1 MVIINDSS
9 CVNCGL
15 CQRICPSGAICLIN
29 HSIDQRLC
37 LECYHC
43 VAVCQSNAITNGLL
57 PPVEAVDFFPRRNE
71 LKNLILQ
78 RRSVRN
84 YSSRKPE
91 TDLLQSFISDLRYSP
106 TASNAQSLCFS
117 IVTGQQVIER
127 VNDLTIATFRTAL
140 KPFGNALLKPMLRL
154 AMGHEAFERMNR
166 YRLRFENPKNPRM
179 VVYNA
184 PAMIAVH
191 APDGKNSLAAMD
203 ASIWM
208 GQAVLYAPSLGLASC
223 INGFV
228 VKAAKRNKQIASLMG
243 VPDGHQLHAV
253 LLIGY
258 PATRFVNLVERR
270 EPLVAIVN

>member
-1 MVIINDSS
+1 M
-9 CVNCGL
+9 
-15 CQRICPSGAICLIN
+15 P
-29 HSIDQRLC
+29 
-37 LECYHC
+37 
-43 VAVCQSNAITNGLL
+43 
-57 PPVEAVDFFPRRNE
+57 
-71 LKNLILQ
+71 
-78 RRSVRN
+78 
-84 YSSRKPE
+84 
-91 TDLLQSFISDLRYSP
+91 
-106 TASNAQSLCFS
+106 QSLCFS

-191 APDGKNSLAAMD
+191 APDGKNRPLSGHGCFHLDGAGCSLRTF
-203 ASIWM
+203 IRV
-208 GQAVLYAPSLGLASC
+208 GKLYQR
-223 INGFV
+223 FV

-243 VPDGHQLHAV
+243 VPDGHRLHAV

-258 PATRFVNLVERR
+258 PLPPALSIWLNDR
-270 EPLVAIVN
+270 EPLVAIVD

>member
-106 TASNAQSLCFS
+106 TASNAQSLCSEPFLNNS
-117 IVTGQQVIER
+117 NHTFPFCAVIFFNA
-127 VNDLTIATFRTAL
+127 VNPSTLF
-140 KPFGNALLKPMLRL
+140 
-154 AMGHEAFERMNR
+154 
-166 YRLRFENPKNPRM
+166 
-179 VVYNA
+179 
-184 PAMIAVH
+184 MIA
-191 APDGKNSLAAMD
+191 N
-203 ASIWM
+203 I
-208 GQAVLYAPSLGLASC
+208 
-223 INGFV
+223 
-228 VKAAKRNKQIASLMG
+228 
-243 VPDGHQLHAV
+243 
-253 LLIGY
+253 
-258 PATRFVNLVERR
+258 
-270 EPLVAIVN
+270 